1 MPARPV
7 PDELPVSDASESA
20 NGSWITG
27 AAVSVSDSRIDFD
40 MSETADKAE
49 LSDAMMAIVNALRM
63 AIAVLS
69 QYLKMELL
77 SLNGMNTGL
86 IVGEMLIWGR
96 KRI

>member
-1 MPARPV
+1 MITAMV
-7 PDELPVSDASESA
+7 CES
-20 NGSWITG
+20 
-27 AAVSVSDSRIDFD
+27 
-40 MSETADKAE
+40 
-49 LSDAMMAIVNALRM
+49 MMAIVNALRM
-63 AIAVLS
+63 VIAVLS